1 MSKQLLEASKFTPDT
16 LTGKVWRIKVIE
28 GDRKGSSA
36 FYPKEVVEAGAP
48 LFKKG
53 TRIYGDHP
61 SQDAKWNL
69 PERSYKEIVGVFESD
84 AEFDGKDLY
93 ANAKFYEKYRDEIRE
108 KAEDGV
114 IGMSIRASGEVEET
128 ADGPVLKAFTSVTSV
143 DVVTTAGAGG
153 GFDKL
158 IEAAREISASESV
171 AEAQEKEEQMELPK
185 EFTDALDALVE
196 SGKQTATAVAALVER
211 ATKEDKA
218 KADALV
224 EAEEA
229 GKVKAPSAAEI
240 AGALV
245 EAELPKAAHAKVIAA
260 VEGGAVLAEAI
271 TAEQAYLKTV
281 LEESGTGEFR
291 GNGSE
296 EKLEEAGKNIG
307 TSMFGD

>member
-1 MSKQLLEASKFTPDT
+1 MPKQLFEAARMGSSD

-93 ANAKFYEKYRDEIRE
+93 ANAKFYEKFRDEIKE

-128 ADGPVLKAFTSVTSV
+128 ADGPVLKSFTSVTSV

-158 IEAAREISASESV
+158 LESAREISASESG
-171 AEAQEKEEQMELPK
+171 AESQEKEETMELPK
-185 EFTDALDALVE
+185 ELAEALDALVA
-196 SGKQTATAVAALVER
+196 GINTLTER
-211 ATKEDKA
+211 AAKEDKD
-218 KADALV
+218 KADALA
-224 EAEEA
+224 EAARVAAEAQKPAAVDPLAVA
-229 GKVKAPSAAEI
+229 GKLAESGLAAAGQARVLDAVK
-240 AGALV
+240 GGKAL
-245 EAELPKAAHAKVIAA
+245 E
-260 VEGGAVLAEAI
+260 EAI
-271 TAEQAYLKTV
+271 TAEKDYAKSI
-281 LEESGTGEFR
+281 LEEAGSSFR

-296 EKLEEAGKNIG
+296 ELQEAAGSKIG
-307 TSMFGD
+307 ESIFGAIS